1 MRISQAMDHNLTL
14 ISTIAAS
21 FGLALVF
28 GYLAVRIKLPSLVGY
43 LVAGIVVGPFSPGY
57 VADVQLATQL
67 AEMGVMLL
75 MFGVGLHF
83 SFEDLLSVRRIALP
97 GAIAQILIA
106 TLMGMMLSNF
116 WGWSLGAGIVFGLS
130 LSVASTVVLIKA
142 LESAE
147 ILESMNGR
155 IAVGWLVV
163 EDLVLILV
171 LVLLPPLAVLM
182 GGHSTA
188 RVDENTYGM
197 GVTLALTL
205 GKIGL
210 FIVFM
215 LVVGRRLFPWILW
228 KVART
233 GSRELFTLCVV
244 TAALG
249 IAYGSALLFNVSFA
263 LGAFFAGMVLRGS
276 ALSYRAAEES
286 LPLRDA
292 FSVLFFVSVGMLF
305 NPRVVIDYPFQ
316 VFAVVSIIIF
326 GKSLAAFFIVLLFRY
341 PLKTALIVSAS
352 LAQIGEFSFIL
363 ASLGLSLGLLPQ
375 QGQNLILA
383 GAIISIA
390 LNPLVFKSINSL
402 QSWIGLRPK
411 LARLLERTGG
421 ALAILPATV
430 EPKQVTGHV
439 VLIGYGSVGRNIFQT
454 LSDHHLSILVVDQN
468 RERIEAL
475 RANGINAVAGDATEA
490 FVLIQAHIARARYV
504 VVAVPGAFNVRKV
517 METARTLNPNIC
529 AIIRSHSDE
538 EAKLL
543 RKENIGNVFVGEHEL
558 AVSMSSHVLKHHDGL
573 EQLKN
578 SVQ

>member
-1 MRISQAMDHNLTL
+1 MDHNLTL

-205 GKIGL
+205 AKIGL